1 MDQFDGPP
9 GSYNVKDVRHPMN
22 NWNEIKPNHYTSVLK
37 PIVDSSHRT
46 LTIII
51 FERSKSNQSPWVRS
65 PEIQVKLSCEIT
77 EKLESLLLCSS
88 IFLQSKLLGP
98 RVCRLTY
105 SVKEPRESLDYRKD
119 IKFTEIERLTPC
131 ELVFD
136 LIPSSLPL
144 NPKTLETPPPRFK
157 LAVFDMDS
165 TLIDQEVID
174 ELARSIGLT
183 EAVSTIT
190 ARAMNGEIDFAESL
204 KERVALLRGVRAD
217 VWDTLKTDGSI
228 TIAEGAKKLISSL
241 NSMGVK
247 TAVVSGGF
255 LPMAEWLK
263 AQLGLDY
270 AFANHLLT
278 ASALEEY
285 PFVHL
290 NGLLDSEKP
299 LVDAQHKAE
308 VLLMLAKEN
317 GIEVEQTIAVG
328 DGSNDLLMM
337 NAAGLGVAW
346 NAKESVQKKAPARLN
361 GDSLEELLYLFV

>member
-1 MDQFDGPP
+1 MDQVDGPP
-9 GSYNVKDVRHPMN
+9 GSYNPKDIRHPMA
-22 NWNEIKPNHYTSVLK
+22 NWHEIEPGHYTSILK
-37 PIVDSSHRT
+37 PIVDSSHRA
-46 LTIII
+46 LTITI
-51 FERSKSNQSPWVRS
+51 FERSKSDQSPWIRS
-65 PEIQVKLSCEIT
+65 PESQVKLSCEIT
-77 EKLESLLLCSS
+77 EKLESLILCSC

-105 SVKEPRESLDYRKD
+105 SINKPNNDLNYRKD
-119 IKFTEIERLTPC
+119 NLFTEIERLNSC
-131 ELVFD
+131 ELIFD
-136 LIPSSLPL
+136 LLPSSLPL
-144 NPKTLETPPPRFK
+144 NPKNLETPAPRFK

-204 KERVALLRGVRAD
+204 KERVALLKGVRAD

-228 TIAEGAKKLISSL
+228 TITEGAKKLISSL
-241 NSMGVK
+241 KSMGVK

-278 ASALEEY
+278 SSALEEH
-285 PFVHL
+285 PFEHL
-290 NGLLDSEKP
+290 SGLLDSEKP
-299 LVDAQHKAE
+299 LVDAQHKEE
-308 VLLMLAKEN
+308 VLLRLAKEN
-317 GIEVEQTIAVG
+317 GIEIEQTIAVG

-337 NAAGLGVAW
+337 DAAGLGVAW
-346 NAKESVQKKAPARLN
+346 NAKASVQKKAPARLN
-361 GDSLEELLYLFV
+361 GESLVELLYLFV

>member
-9 GSYNVKDVRHPMN
+9 GSYDPNEIRHPMLNWKEIEPN
-22 NWNEIKPNHYTSVLK
+22 NYMSPLK
-37 PIVDSSHRT
+37 PIIDSAHRI
-46 LTIII
+46 LTITI
-51 FERSKSNQSPWVRS
+51 FDRSRSKQSPWKAS
-65 PEIQVKLSCEIT
+65 PEQQVRLSCKIT
-77 EKLESLLLCSS
+77 ETFESLLSTSS
-88 IFLQSKLLGP
+88 IFLQSKLLSP

-105 SVKEPRESLDYRKD
+105 SLNRPKGPINFRHHNT
-119 IKFTEIERLTPC
+119 FFQIEHLTPC

-136 LIPSSLPL
+136 LLPSSLPID
-144 NPKTLETPPPRFK
+144 PKTFQTPGPRFR

-204 KERVALLRGVRAD
+204 KERVALLKGVRAD
-217 VWDTLKTDGSI
+217 VWNTLKTDGSI
-228 TIAEGAKKLISSL
+228 TITKGAIKLIASL
-241 NSMGVK
+241 KDMGVK

-255 LPMAEWLK
+255 LPMAEWVK

-278 ASALEEY
+278 SSALEEF
-285 PFVHL
+285 PFAHL
-290 NGLLDSEKP
+290 SGLLDPEKP
-299 LVDAQHKAE
+299 LVDAQYKEE
-308 VLLMLAKEN
+308 VLLRLAEEN
-317 GIEVEQTIAVG
+317 GVEIEQTIAVG

-337 NAAGLGVAW
+337 DAAGLGVAW
-346 NAKESVQKKAPARLN
+346 NAKASVQKKAPARLN
-361 GDSLEELLYLFV
+361 GESLEELLHLFV